1 MKIRLLSKTE
11 PLPLE
16 LLLDAD
22 PAEEKVQAY
31 CQTEQVFVADKGGK
45 VIGVYVL
52 GRTAEAKTAE
62 ILNIAVAKSHQN
74 LGLGKKMVQHA
85 MEQATQQS
93 FDVLTV
99 GTGNSSIGQIAFY
112 QKCGF
117 ELYELVPDFFVQ
129 NYPQSIIEN
138 GIPCKHLLR
147 FRMLLPQSL
156 NS

>member
-22 PAEEKVQAY
+22 PAEKKVRAY
-31 CQTEQVFVADKGGK
+31 CYAGQVFVADEGEKA
-45 VIGVYVL
+45 IGVYVL
-52 GRTAEAKTAE
+52 ARTTEAKTAE
-62 ILNIAVAKSHQN
+62 ILNIAIAKSHQN
-74 LGLGKKMVQHA
+74 QGLGKKMVQHA
-85 MEQATQQS
+85 IEQATQQG
-93 FDVLTV
+93 FQVLIV

-129 NYPQSIIEN
+129 NYPKPIIEN
-138 GIPCKHLLR
+138 GILCKHLLR
-147 FRMLLPQSL
+147 FRFVL
-156 NS
+156 NRHT